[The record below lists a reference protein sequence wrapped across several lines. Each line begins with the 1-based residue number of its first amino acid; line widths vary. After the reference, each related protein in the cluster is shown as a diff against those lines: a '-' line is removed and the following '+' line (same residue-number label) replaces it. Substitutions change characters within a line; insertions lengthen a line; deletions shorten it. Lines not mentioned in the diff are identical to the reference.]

1 MTPELF
7 EYSQLTTH
15 QQAVARASVIAVEC
29 AALQTSM
36 KMAKHD
42 FRRDLHA
49 VINNAHHI
57 PRLLYSLTVIKRLR
71 TDPAHLEAVIES
83 NLCRF
88 SRDGAMY
95 LFMTKTFVSA
105 EPLQPT
111 VPQHPEEK

>member
-15 QQAVARASVIAVEC
+15 QQAVARACVIAVEC

-36 KMAKHD
+36 KVAKCD

-49 VINNAHHI
+49 VINSAHHI
-57 PRLLYSLTVIKRLR
+57 PRLLYRQTVIKRLR
-71 TDPAHLEAVIES
+71 TDPEHLEAVIES
-83 NLCRF
+83 NQCRF

-95 LFMTKTFVSA
+95 LFMKKDFVNA
-105 EPLQPT
+105 EPLQAT
-111 VPQHPEEK
+111 VQQHPEEK

>member
-7 EYSQLTTH
+7 AYSQLTTH
-15 QQAVARASVIAVEC
+15 QQAVARASVIAAEC

-36 KMAKHD
+36 KVAKHD

-49 VINNAHHI
+49 VINSVHHI
-57 PRLLYSLTVIKRLR
+57 PRLLYCQTVIKRLR

-83 NLCRF
+83 NQCRF

-95 LFMTKTFVSA
+95 LFMKKAFVSA
-105 EPLQPT
+105 DPQQAT
-111 VPQHPEEK
+111 VQQHPEEK